1 MFVRKRKSSKRRG
14 ADDSG
19 FDHVLSSLILK
30 FMSVNEPNMQTTAEE
45 EAEFQRD
52 TPSVAEHKFMFSSYE
67 RRFATETI
75 VKTCLSYLERHLEF
89 HSLDQLK
96 HVVNLLYRQSVR
108 AQGEELFYK
117 VCLKL

>member
-19 FDHVLSSLILK
+19 SNHLLSSLILN